1 MKIEGCRTGGLPSST
16 PDDGSRPKIA
26 VLIVNFNG
34 GEMLLKC
41 LSYVRRQTCT
51 SFRVIVV
58 DNASSDGS
66 LEAAEQAFPE
76 VTFVRAGYN
85 SGFAMGNNLGI
96 AAAQECEWIAC
107 LNPDAFPEPLWL
119 ENLLKARAQYPQFDF
134 FGSLLLAAEDPTIL
148 DGTEDIYHVSG
159 AAWRKNFREPYS
171 KAGHELIEI
180 FGPCAAASLYRRDIL
195 MEVNGFDERFFCYFE
210 DVDLAFRLRLQGHR
224 CAYVPDAIVHHM
236 GSAITGYQSDF
247 TVYHGH
253 RNLEWTFFKNMPSPL
268 LWIYLPQHLLL
279 ILASLVAYSLRGKGK
294 VIFRAKRDALLGLPA
309 VLKQRAQVQRT
320 RQVSLSAL
328 LAVMARGVLTSYRRR
343 W

>member
-1 MKIEGCRTGGLPSST
+1 MKIGGYRVEEVPSPA
-16 PDDGSRPKIA
+16 PDGRPEPTVA
-26 VLIVNFNG
+26 VLIVNYNG

-41 LSYVRRQTCT
+41 LSHVRRQTCT

-66 LEAAEQAFPE
+66 LEVAERAFPE
-76 VTFVRAGYN
+76 VTFIRAGYN
-85 SGFAMGNNLGI
+85 SGFAVGNNLGI

-119 ENLLKARAQYPQFDF
+119 ENLLKASVQYPQFKF

-159 AAWRKNFREPYS
+159 AAWRKNFREPRS

-253 RNLEWTFFKNMPSPL
+253 RNLEWTFFKNMPSLL

-279 ILASLVAYSLRGKGK
+279 VLASLVAYSLRGRCKL
-294 VIFRAKRDALLGLPA
+294 IFRAKRDALLGLPT
-309 VLKQRAQVQRT
+309 VLKQRAQVQQT
-320 RQVSLSAL
+320 RKVSPAAL
-328 LAVMARGVLTSYRRR
+328 LAVMTRGVLTSYGRR